1 MKKTLW
7 DLLRSEEGL
16 ETVEYAMILAFISL
30 GLVAAIVFLSGA
42 VSDKFNG
49 ATSTVNTGS

>member
-1 MKKTLW
+1 MKKTFW
-7 DLLRSEEGL
+7 DLLRSEDGL

-42 VSDKFNG
+42 VSGKFNG